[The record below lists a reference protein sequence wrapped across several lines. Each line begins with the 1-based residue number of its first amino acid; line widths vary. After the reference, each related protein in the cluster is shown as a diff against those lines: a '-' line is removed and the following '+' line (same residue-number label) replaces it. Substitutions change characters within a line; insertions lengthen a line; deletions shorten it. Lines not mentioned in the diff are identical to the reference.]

1 MRTKILPICFL
12 LVLFILIFNGCVEKQ
27 IDGSRTFYV
36 DDDGGFDFTTIQNAI
51 DTASVGDT
59 IFVYDGTY
67 YEVLVINKSIRL
79 IGTDRETT
87 SINNQ
92 NSSKKITVQ
101 INAES
106 CLFKGFTVIGPDVS
120 EYIIG
125 IDVNTSDN
133 VLSNNIIMNTG
144 KGIYLGE
151 DTKNNSVSD
160 TIATNNREGITVYR
174 SDNNNISNNEIS
186 INIPAGI
193 SLSYGIYLHGS
204 ENNIISGNSISQ
216 CYTGIR
222 IKGSDNQQVYD
233 NVLIDNKRGVYTCCG
248 AEQNRIYHNNFL
260 QNEEYNAR
268 DDIRNQ
274 WDNEGIGNYWD
285 DYIEKYP
292 DAAQIDGIW
301 DIHYNITSPY
311 SDDDIVDRYP
321 LVNPI

>member
-1 MRTKILPICFL
+1 LRTKILPICFL
-12 LVLFILIFNGCVEKQ
+12 PMLFILIFNGCVEKQ
-27 IDGSRTFYV
+27 VDGSIAFYV
-36 DDDGGFDFTTIQNAI
+36 DDDGGFDFTKIQNAI
-51 DTASVGDT
+51 DAASEGDT

-87 SINNQ
+87 IINNL
-92 NSSKKITVQ
+92 NSSKKVTVQ

-120 EYIIG
+120 TDVIG
-125 IDVNTSDN
+125 IDVST
-133 VLSNNIIMNTG
+133 SNNVISNNMIMNTE
-144 KGIYLGE
+144 KGTYLGE
-151 DTKNNSVSD
+151 NTENNSVSD
-160 TIATNNREGITVYR
+160 IIATNNREGISVYR
-174 SDNNNISNNEIS
+174 SNNNKISNNEIS

-193 SLSYGIYLHGS
+193 SLSYGIYFHGS
-204 ENNIISGNSISQ
+204 DDNIISGNSISQ

-248 AEQNRIYHNNFL
+248 AGNNRIYHNNFE
-260 QNEEYNAR
+260 QNEECNAR

-274 WDNEGIGNYWD
+274 WDNDGIGNYWD

-301 DIHYNITSPY
+301 NIPYNITSPY
-311 SDDDIVDRYP
+311 SDDGIFDRYP